1 MRHAIV
7 ILTVVTTLAACGDKQ
22 AEPKAGARAADLST
36 PEGVFAAARERTD
49 AMCACTTEDC
59 RIALSAHIDDPFGD
73 KARDVRER
81 FNPEQVRTWNA
92 LLARWAECA
101 LRN

>member
-1 MRHAIV
+1 MRHAIA
-7 ILTVVTTLAACGDKQ
+7 ISTMLMTFAACGDKQ
-22 AEPKAGARAADLST
+22 AEPKPGARAADLST

-49 AMCACTTEDC
+49 TMCACANEDC
-59 RIALSAHIDDPFGD
+59 RIALAAHVDDPFGD

-81 FNPEQVRTWNA
+81 FNPEQVRAWNA